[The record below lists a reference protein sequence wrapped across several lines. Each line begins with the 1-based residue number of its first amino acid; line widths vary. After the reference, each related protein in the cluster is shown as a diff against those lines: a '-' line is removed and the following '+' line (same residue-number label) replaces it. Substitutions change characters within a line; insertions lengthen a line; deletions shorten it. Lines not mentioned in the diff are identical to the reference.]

1 MYKIITFIVF
11 CVGVHMLFGL
21 NLKQISGN
29 IFDYIMSDT
38 YKKKGI
44 KSQVYLLRG
53 KKNENIIKKQI
64 LETERMLRISRR
76 ENKIS
81 FIFGISLIFSV
92 IGILIAST
100 FQNIF
105 LIPTLAVGFLLI
117 PFWYFQISAETA
129 KKEINEELEVS
140 LSVITTT
147 YLRNENIVKSVEEDL
162 EYLNEPIKTFFKDF
176 LFDVNS
182 VGIENALY
190 KLKGKLEN
198 SIFNEWCESLISCQS
213 DRTLK
218 ATLMPIVEKLNDIR
232 VMNSKSEAMYYSS
245 RQEFFIMA
253 IMAIFS
259 IPVIK
264 SIGQEFYD
272 TLMTSNIGK
281 ISISIVAGTI
291 LISAYMVL
299 RITRP
304 LEYK

>member
-1 MYKIITFIVF
+1 MYNLITFIIF
-11 CVGVHMLFGL
+11 SIGVYIAFDL
-21 NLKQISGN
+21 NLNQISNN
-29 IFDYIMSDT
+29 IFDYIMSDS
-38 YKKKGI
+38 YRKKGI
-44 KSQVYLLRG
+44 KSQVYLLKG
-53 KKNENIIKKQI
+53 KKKENIIKKQI

-81 FIFGISLIFSV
+81 FIFGISLIFSI
-92 IGILIAST
+92 IGILIASS

-117 PFWYFQISAETA
+117 PFWYFQISAENA

-147 YLRNENIVKSVEEDL
+147 YLRNENIVKSVEENL
-162 EYLNEPIKTFFKDF
+162 QYLNEPIKTFFKDF

-182 VGIENALY
+182 IGIENALY

-198 SIFNEWCESLISCQS
+198 VIFHEWCESLISCQS

-245 RQEFFIMA
+245 RQEFLIMA
-253 IMAIFS
+253 IMAICA

-272 TLMTSNIGK
+272 VLMTSSIGK
-281 ISISIVAGTI
+281 MTISVVAGVI

-299 RITRP
+299 KITRP